1 MARHGRVKWEN
12 PSRTN
17 ASPARMRKSQGRGR
31 KVVTTAP
38 TGLQAVQKVP
48 QDEQP
53 SIPYVNQ
60 EACKPG
66 AMWFTVKDLVR
77 VESDDLTHEG
87 MRHLKGRSR
96 YSDENIVVRKGT
108 MCIYA
113 GTVQEKARKGKGFVT
128 ATKQCFVAG
137 TGRWIVRKL
146 SLLRPASLV

>member
-1 MARHGRVKWEN
+1 MRARPGR
-12 PSRTN
+12 R
-17 ASPARMRKSQGRGR
+17 R

-38 TGLQAVQKVP
+38 TGLQAVQKAP

-53 SIPYVNQ
+53 SIPYVNQEDVRDPRKALAYQ

-128 ATKQCFVAG
+128 ATKHCFVVG

-146 SLLRPASLV
+146 SLLKPVELA